1 MDSLRQLATKFIEK
15 GELTHF
21 HFQKDFLRPFEHIM
35 KNNKCGAVRDMVV
48 RCVANIVHSQA
59 LNIKSGWT
67 NIFSVFHIAAGDQDE
82 NIVELAFQTTGK
94 IVTDLFEMQF
104 HTMVD
109 SFQVHSLHR
118 IRICLGCK
126 GCQFCRISD

>member
-1 MDSLRQLATKFIEK
+1 MAGIISELLQIPTQNSHLMFFVCVFQEISFFAVDSLRQLATKFIEK

-67 NIFSVFHIAAGDQDE
+67 NIFSVFHIAAGDQAGWGARNFMRARSNSE
-82 NIVELAFQTTGK
+82 I
-94 IVTDLFEMQF
+94 
-104 HTMVD
+104 
-109 SFQVHSLHR
+109 
-118 IRICLGCK
+118 
-126 GCQFCRISD
+126 